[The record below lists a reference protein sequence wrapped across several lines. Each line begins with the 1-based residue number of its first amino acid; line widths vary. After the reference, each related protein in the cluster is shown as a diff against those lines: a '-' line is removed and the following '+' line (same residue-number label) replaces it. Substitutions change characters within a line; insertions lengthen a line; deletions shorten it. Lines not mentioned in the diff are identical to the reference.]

1 MIDKLTNYASIIGV
15 IGAIGGGF
23 YAWGEFNTRLDGIE
37 NKEFV
42 VNETVDLAPVNE
54 KISDLE
60 VEILDRMSALEDEW
74 MARDNDSNDDILND
88 IAGLKSDV
96 EDLFDKASAADKQLQ
111 LNIVELSDKTFKDLE
126 LTDESRTMFEN
137 IYKNH
142 SLIPTLRRNYFNE
155 TGTAKI
161 KFTENQ
167 TKRFKLISC
176 IKQLAVK
183 DLVSSS
189 VKREIA
195 QEFTKEYE
203 VVKEEELENSH
214 DKT

>member
-88 IAGLKSDV
+88 IAGVQLEIKS
-96 EDLFDKASAADKQLQ
+96 LIDKMDNADRQLQ
-111 LNIVELSDKTFKDLE
+111 LNIVESSDKTFKEFGKLRDLINE
-126 LTDESRTMFEN
+126 LSKKIAIAEKQSELNKILIDE
-137 IYKNH
+137 
-142 SLIPTLRRNYFNE
+142 
-155 TGTAKI
+155 I
-161 KFTENQ
+161 KAEASNP
-167 TKRFKLISC
+167 LGG
-176 IKQLAVK
+176 
-183 DLVSSS
+183 
-189 VKREIA
+189 
-195 QEFTKEYE
+195 
-203 VVKEEELENSH
+203 
-214 DKT
+214 

>member
-42 VNETVDLAPVNE
+42 VNETVDLTPVNT
-54 KISDLE
+54 KIADLE

-96 EDLFDKASAADKQLQ
+96 KDLFDKAAAADNQLQ
-111 LNIVELSDKTFKDLE
+111 LNIVELSDKTFKEFGKIRDLINQLE
-126 LTDESRTMFEN
+126 TKVAVTDKQTQLNGILIEEIQEQS
-137 IYKNH
+137 KN
-142 SLIPTLRRNYFNE
+142 P
-155 TGTAKI
+155 
-161 KFTENQ
+161 
-167 TKRFKLISC
+167 
-176 IKQLAVK
+176 LA
-183 DLVSSS
+183 
-189 VKREIA
+189 
-195 QEFTKEYE
+195 
-203 VVKEEELENSH
+203 N
-214 DKT
+214 